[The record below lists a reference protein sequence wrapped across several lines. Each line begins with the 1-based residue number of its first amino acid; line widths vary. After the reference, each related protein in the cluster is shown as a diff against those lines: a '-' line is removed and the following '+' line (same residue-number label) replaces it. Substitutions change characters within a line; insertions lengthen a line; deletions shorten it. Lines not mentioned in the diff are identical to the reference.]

1 MKIKPYLVVLSVIL
15 AIIFASCAPQK
26 DHQTDKAKTETTQSE
41 HTSGM
46 EAMNTRGDKVMG
58 FDHLKTTH
66 HFLLFSDGGAIV
78 VEANDPKDTVS
89 RDQIIWHLSHIANMF
104 AAGDFN
110 APMLI
115 HGQTPSGVPTMQRLK
130 GEIKYQFEETERGGG
145 VLISTRDPEAVA
157 AIHEFLRFQIKEH
170 QTGDS
175 TEVTQQF

>member
-1 MKIKPYLVVLSVIL
+1 MKLRPYLVVLSVIL
-15 AIIFASCAPQK
+15 AIIIASCAPQK
-26 DHQTDKAKTETTQSE
+26 DDQNDKPKTETPPSE
-41 HTSGM
+41 PTSGM
-46 EAMNTRGDKVMG
+46 EAMNARGDRVMG

-66 HFLLFSDGGAIV
+66 HFRLFSDGGAIE
-78 VEANDPKDTVS
+78 VEANDAKDSVS
-89 RDQIIWHLSHIANMF
+89 RDQISWHLTHIANMF

-130 GEIKYQFEETERGGG
+130 GEIKYQFEETDRGGR
-145 VLISTRDPEAVA
+145 VLISTRSPEGVA

-170 QTGDS
+170 QTGDT